1 MSLLNTYGVP
11 PFVSRRWSDVQDLL
25 NQLQD
30 NNSNII
36 FAEHVRD
43 AVYTLWERVNEVEII
58 AASAASASSVSMFY
72 QNTDLTLRE
81 LGGIPIGTS
90 FSTPQTMQDMFDAL
104 LYPYVAPGAS
114 ISISP
119 SLREYGSSTSVTL
132 NWTATKKS
140 KPITSIL
147 VDGQSF
153 TVVNGNTQTGTKPTL
168 GTYSSTATPPSSS
181 NSFSISVGDGTNTTT
196 NGASIQWMNRIYW
209 GTINLSSI
217 GNPNFDLTAP
227 NGVSAS
233 SVITNLT
240 SATILGLTGAG
251 IPSGNELASSK
262 SKTYTNINGSG
273 NYLLFAWPSSVAGAT
288 APKFIVNG
296 NPNSAFSSVR
306 TGWSFTNNFGFSTNY
321 EVWITN
327 TLQNSPLNIIIS

>member
-1 MSLLNTYGVP
+1 
-11 PFVSRRWSDVQDLL
+11 
-25 NQLQD
+25 
-30 NNSNII
+30 
-36 FAEHVRD
+36 
-43 AVYTLWERVNEVEII
+43 
-58 AASAASASSVSMFY
+58 
-72 QNTDLTLRE
+72 
-81 LGGIPIGTS
+81 
-90 FSTPQTMQDMFDAL
+90 MFDAL
-104 LYPYVAPGAS
+104 LYPYVAPVGS
-114 ISISP
+114 ITISP

-132 NWTATKKS
+132 NWTATKRS

-196 NGASIQWMNRIYW
+196 NSAAIQWMNRIYW

-217 GNPNFDLTAP
+217 NNPNFDPSVTNP
-227 NGVSAS
+227 VPT

-251 IPSGNELASSK
+251 ISPGSALATSK
-262 SKTYTNINGSG
+262 SRTYTNINGSG
-273 NYLLFAWPSSVAGAT
+273 NYLLFAWPSSVAGAS
-288 APKFIVNG
+288 APLFTVNG
-296 NPNSAFSSVR
+296 NPNSAFSRVK
-306 TGWSFTNNFGFSTNY
+306 TGWSFTNSFGFPTNY